1 MDKLLNKQS
10 QLNKII
16 ANRTKN
22 RTDKNIQLSRKQ
34 RVTGK
39 DVRKKDNIEDGE
51 QVMAKEKTESTVV
64 KDGNTIKS
72 KIGYDVCAEANNLI
86 PENFD
91 AVDVGENVVVVANN
105 VNENVKKKRKTAKE
119 VRQAKP
125 NPKVR
130 TTARSHQNFRDRYL
144 TIKKQV
150 DVLQPDHGVEQDF
163 LFAVNNNLQDPNVR
177 GADSTAGKWMVYG
190 RGELM
195 EKFLGGGI
203 K

>member
-16 ANRTKN
+16 ANRTEN
-22 RTDKNIQLSRKQ
+22 RTDKIIQLSKKQ

-39 DVRKKDNIEDGE
+39 DVRKKDNIEDRD

-91 AVDVGENVVVVANN
+91 AVDVRENVVVVANN
-105 VNENVKKKRKTAKE
+105 VNENVKKKMKTAKE

-144 TIKKQV
+144 TIKNELMCYNQIMGSK
-150 DVLQPDHGVEQDF
+150 
-163 LFAVNNNLQDPNVR
+163 NNLQDPNVR
-177 GADSTAGKWMVYG
+177 GAASTAGKWMVYG
-190 RGELM
+190 KGELM

>member
-16 ANRTKN
+16 ANRTEN
-22 RTDKNIQLSRKQ
+22 RTDKIIQLSKKQ

-144 TIKKQV
+144 TIKNELMCYNQIM
-150 DVLQPDHGVEQDF
+150 GSE
-163 LFAVNNNLQDPNVR
+163 NNLQDPNVR
-177 GADSTAGKWMVYG
+177 GAASTAGKWMVYG
-190 RGELM
+190 KGELM

>member
-10 QLNKII
+10 HLNKII
-16 ANRTKN
+16 ANQTEN
-22 RTDKNIQLSRKQ
+22 RTEKIIQLSRKQ

-105 VNENVKKKRKTAKE
+105 VNKNVKKKRKTAKE

-125 NPKVR
+125 NPEVR

-144 TIKKQV
+144 TIKK
-150 DVLQPDHGVEQDF
+150 
-163 LFAVNNNLQDPNVR
+163 
-177 GADSTAGKWMVYG
+177 
-190 RGELM
+190 
-195 EKFLGGGI
+195 
-203 K
+203 

>member
-16 ANRTKN
+16 ANRTEN
-22 RTDKNIQLSRKQ
+22 RTDKIIQLSRKQ

-144 TIKKQV
+144 TIKNELMCYNQIM
-150 DVLQPDHGVEQDF
+150 GSE
-163 LFAVNNNLQDPNVR
+163 NNLQDPNVR
-177 GADSTAGKWMVYG
+177 GAASTAGKWMVYG
-190 RGELM
+190 KGELM

>member
-1 MDKLLNKQS
+1 MDNLFNKQN

-16 ANRTKN
+16 ANRTEN
-22 RTDKNIQLSRKQ
+22 RTDKIIQLSRKQ

-72 KIGYDVCAEANNLI
+72 KIGFIRTTQEDDYLVDDEEDDKGNNSDKVDDVGAKANNLI

-144 TIKKQV
+144 TIKKRV
-150 DVLQPDHGVEQDF
+150 DVLQPDHGVE
-163 LFAVNNNLQDPNVR
+163 
-177 GADSTAGKWMVYG
+177 
-190 RGELM
+190 E
-195 EKFLGGGI
+195 
-203 K
+203 